1 VPDALA
7 PLLREGRLR
16 RERTSPQE
24 VAGFLAI
31 ARTAL
36 DDASIPA
43 LSPSGRFKHAY
54 DAAHALALCALRVND
69 VRPSTGLG
77 HRAIVFEALPAS
89 IGLESNIASTLQR
102 YHTRRNKSEYEGL
115 ATVSDKEA
123 RELLSLATT
132 LESRLVRW
140 IGANRPQLV
149 ARP

>member
-24 VAGFLAI
+24 VTGFLAI

-77 HRAIVFEALPAS
+77 HRAIAFEALPAS
-89 IGLESNIASTLQR
+89 IGLESRIASTLQR

-123 RELLSLATT
+123 RELVALATT
-132 LESRLVRW
+132 LESHLVRW